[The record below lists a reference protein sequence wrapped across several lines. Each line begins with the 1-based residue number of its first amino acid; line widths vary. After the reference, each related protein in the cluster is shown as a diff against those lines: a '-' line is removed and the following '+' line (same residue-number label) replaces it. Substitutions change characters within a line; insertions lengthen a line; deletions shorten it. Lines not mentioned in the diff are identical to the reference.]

1 MGKQYL
7 QAKVNNL
14 PKEVEK
20 YVVVK
25 IEDDSRELWYW
36 GTWAEEDGAVRAAKK
51 IDGIVLER
59 MD

>member
-1 MGKQYL
+1 MEKQYL

-20 YVVVK
+20 YVVAR
-25 IEDDSRELWYW
+25 IDDDSRELWYW
-36 GTWAEEDGAVRAAKK
+36 GTWTEEDDAVRAAKK
-51 IDGIVLER
+51 LEGIVLER